1 MSDAILRD
9 QERIINEYYYIVNN
23 DHDYAEEAL
32 RRILVNNHEGD
43 YSGVL
48 ILIEQFEP
56 ETCIDYERLV
66 DKADLN

>member
-9 QERIINEYYYIVNN
+9 QERILNEYYYIVNN
-23 DHDYAEEAL
+23 DHDYAEKAL
-32 RRILVNNHEGD
+32 RRIVAHSHDDD
-43 YSGVL
+43 YVAVAMA
-48 ILIEQFEP
+48 IDRFEA